1 MACEAKKCCNY
12 TKKKNKNPILNKTL
26 ANNIALRDSDK
37 PNKNS

>member
-1 MACEAKKCCNY
+1 MACEAKNVAITRRKR
-12 TKKKNKNPILNKTL
+12 TQNPILNKTL